1 MLKLDSNFLIAEGDV
16 FWKYIELQIITL
28 TSFWKIRHQQQQVA
42 LEVLSY
48 HNASSMNEVD
58 DIVKAGVPP
67 EDPEIARS
75 G

>member
-16 FWKYIELQIITL
+16 FWKYLELQIIAL